1 MAFQRRICHVIDGKL
16 ITGEGG
22 FDFSYRA
29 CSGGKFRTPIGRS
42 ITLFSHASKLR
53 SSWQRQTKVENMH
66 RNEYAEPATEL
77 LSVLQIYFLQVSESK
92 DALQPLPIA
101 I

>member
-1 MAFQRRICHVIDGKL
+1 MALIFRIAHVQ
-16 ITGEGG
+16 EGNLVLQ
-22 FDFSYRA
+22 
-29 CSGGKFRTPIGRS
+29 SGGRLLSSHMYRS
-42 ITLFSHASKLR
+42 YAVHGN
-53 SSWQRQTKVENMH
+53 QTKVENMH

-92 DALQPLPIA
+92 DALQPLTIA